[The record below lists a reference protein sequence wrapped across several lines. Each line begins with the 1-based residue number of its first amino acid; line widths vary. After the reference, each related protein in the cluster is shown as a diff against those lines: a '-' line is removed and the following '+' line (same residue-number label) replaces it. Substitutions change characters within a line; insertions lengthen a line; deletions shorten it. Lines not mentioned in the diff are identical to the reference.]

1 MAEKN
6 AESSSGKSGIISC
19 MLNEQQDEEEEIKR
33 LNPIAKALLEGIYDD
48 NCELSKTRGMWVIL
62 RSIWRYLISF
72 WKENIKLTDLNPFEN
87 KSGEEEPFEPVLK
100 TSASYLNLSA
110 FRFYYDHN
118 GSGGKLV
125 RNQRWKEFYHFD
137 NSDDSDCSNGSD
149 TYYIDGIK
157 IRFPEPTGININMM
171 PFIMDVEKFEKC
183 QLPEYLHIYWERI
196 IQKCPLGLDQLGN
209 IGYLTIQES
218 HVNKGET
225 QRRPGVHTER
235 PGIVKFQQKQQEG
248 QTTKEA
254 GSIETFARA
263 PRVSGNG
270 ESLMGVGTFGWGVG
284 EHVVEEAR
292 LKGGIYM
299 ISNTNDSCKLYNCEI
314 MSDKLIGELGDIEHL
329 REFLPQG
336 EVMEKDTLYWFT
348 DRTPHEALPLKEGT
362 HRQFF
367 RLVTS
372 QVSLWYIDHSTKNPL
387 GVMPDHEITKIVK
400 GSKFDKEGVVLVE
413 NVNGT
418 LPSKID

>member
-6 AESSSGKSGIISC
+6 GGSSIVIVSC
-19 MLNEQQDEEEEIKR
+19 VQSEQRNEEEEIKR
-33 LNPIAKALLEGIYDD
+33 LNPIAKALLQGIYDD
-48 NCELSKTRGMWVIL
+48 NCDLSKIRGMWLVL
-62 RSIWRYLISF
+62 RNIWRYLISF
-72 WKENIKLTDLNPFEN
+72 WKENIKLTDLNPFED
-87 KSGEEEPFEPVLK
+87 KSGADEPLQPVLK
-100 TSASYLNLSA
+100 TNASYLNLSA
-110 FRFYYDHN
+110 FRLYDDHN
-118 GSGGKLV
+118 GYGKLV

-137 NSDDSDCSNGSD
+137 NSDDSDRSD
-149 TYYIDGIK
+149 DSDNYYIDGIK

-171 PFIMDVEKFEKC
+171 PFIMDIEKFETC
-183 QLPEYLHIYWERI
+183 QLPEYLRIYWERI
-196 IQKCPLGLDQLGN
+196 IQKCPLGLDQLGK

-218 HVNKGET
+218 HVNKGGT

-235 PGIVKFQQKQQEG
+235 PGIVKFQQKQESQN
-248 QTTKEA
+248 TKES
-254 GSIETFARA
+254 GSIETFAKA

-270 ESLMGVGTFGWGVG
+270 ESLMGVGSFGWGVG
-284 EHVVEEAR
+284 EHIIEEAR

-314 MSDKLIGELGDIEHL
+314 MNDNLIGELGDIEHL

-348 DRTPHEALPLKEGT
+348 DRTPHEALPLKEGS

-372 QVSLWYIDHSTKNPL
+372 QVSLWYMDHSTKNPL
-387 GVMPDHEITKIVK
+387 GVVPDHEITKIVK
-400 GSKFDKEGVVLVE
+400 GSKFDKGGVVLVE
-413 NVNGT
+413 NANGSF
-418 LPSKID
+418 PSKMN